1 MFVREVVKL
10 DADDPRVIEAKNA
23 EKHLFDFYGLKTKT
37 HYITLPVFNIRIR
50 ITEIGTGK
58 PLIIV
63 PGNTGDSFPLA
74 SLMAELKDYRLI
86 VLNRPGG
93 GLSEGI
99 DHRTLDFRKFA
110 VLTIGAVMDAFLLNK
125 APLIG
130 HSIGGQWCLWMAM
143 DKPER
148 VSAVATLGVPGNIIS
163 TKPPFALR
171 LLSIPGL
178 ADLMFKLIRP
188 KNPSVALR
196 GLSFMGHSKEIIA
209 GLPEALN
216 ECYYYFQ
223 QLPNFEI
230 SGISLMQRGNLLN
243 ARAEDRITEEQLKT
257 IIQPVMFIWGSH
269 DPFGT
274 VEIGRQIADYIPAS
288 EFHVIQNGGHLPW
301 LDAPS
306 GCGKLI
312 TDFFSNL

>member
-1 MFVREVVKL
+1 MSSQAVVKL
-10 DADDPRVIEAKNA
+10 DAGDPRVIEAKES
-23 EKHLFDFYGLKTKT
+23 EKRLFDFYRLKTKT
-37 HYITLPVFNIRIR
+37 NYITLPVFNIRIR
-50 ITEIGTGK
+50 ITEIGSGK
-58 PLIIV
+58 PIIIV
-63 PGNTGDSFPLA
+63 PGNTGDSSPLA
-74 SLMAELKDYRLI
+74 SLLAELKNRRLI

-110 VLTIGAVMDAFLLNK
+110 VQTITAVMDAFLLDK

-143 DKPER
+143 DKPDR
-148 VSAVATLGVPGNIIS
+148 ITAVTTLGVPGNIIS

-171 LLSIPGL
+171 LLSVPGL
-178 ADLMFKLIRP
+178 GNLMFKLIRP

-196 GLSFMGHSKEIIA
+196 GLSFMGHSKETIN
-209 GLPEALN
+209 GLPEGLN
-216 ECYYYFQ
+216 ECYFNFQ

-243 ARAEDRITEEQLKT
+243 ARPEDRINATQLMTVK
-257 IIQPVMFIWGSH
+257 QPVMFLWGSH

-274 VEIGRQIADYIPAS
+274 VETGRQIADFIPAS
-288 EFHVIQNGGHLPW
+288 EFHEIQNGGHLPW
-301 LDAPS
+301 LDEPAE
-306 GCGKLI
+306 CGRLI
-312 TDFFSNL
+312 SRFFSNV

>member
-1 MFVREVVKL
+1 MSLRKVVAL
-10 DADDPRVIEAKNA
+10 DAEDPRVIDAKNA
-23 EKHLFDFYGLKTKT
+23 EKKLFDFYGLKTKT
-37 HYITLPVFNIRIR
+37 NYITLPVFNIRIR

-58 PLIIV
+58 PVIFV

-74 SLMAELKDYRLI
+74 SLLAELKDRRLI

-99 DHRTLDFRKFA
+99 DHRSLDFRKFA
-110 VLTIGAVMDAFLLNK
+110 VQTISAVMDAFLLNR
-125 APLIG
+125 APLVG

-148 VSAVATLGVPGNIIS
+148 VSAVTTLGVPGNIIS

-171 LLSIPGL
+171 LLSVPGL
-178 ADLMFKLIRP
+178 SNWIFKLIRP

-196 GLSFMGHSKEIIA
+196 ALSFMGHSKETIA
-209 GLPEALN
+209 AMPEALN
-216 ECYYYFQ
+216 ACYYYFQ

-230 SGISLMQRGNLLN
+230 SGISLMQRGSLLN
-243 ARAEDRITEEQLKT
+243 ARPEDRITAEQLKT
-257 IIQPVMFIWGSH
+257 IKQPVLFIWGTR

-274 VEIGRQIADYIPAS
+274 VETGRQIADFIPAS
-288 EFHVIQNGGHLPW
+288 VFHAIENGGHLPW

-306 GCGKLI
+306 ECGKAI
-312 TDFFSNL
+312 SDFFSNV

>member
-1 MFVREVVKL
+1 M
-10 DADDPRVIEAKNA
+10 
-23 EKHLFDFYGLKTKT
+23 
-37 HYITLPVFNIRIR
+37 
-50 ITEIGTGK
+50 
-58 PLIIV
+58 

-74 SLMAELKDYRLI
+74 SLLAELKDRRLI

-110 VLTIGAVMDAFLLNK
+110 VQTITAVMDAFLLDK

-143 DKPER
+143 DKPDR
-148 VSAVATLGVPGNIIS
+148 VSAVTTLGVPGNIIS

-171 LLSIPGL
+171 LLSVPGL
-178 ADLMFKLIRP
+178 SNLMFKLIRP
-188 KNPSVALR
+188 KNPAVALR
-196 GLSFMGHSKEIIA
+196 GLSFMGHSKKTID

-216 ECYYYFQ
+216 ECYFYFQ

-243 ARAEDRITEEQLKT
+243 ASSEDRISATQLMT
-257 IIQPVMFIWGSH
+257 IKQPVMFLWGSH

-274 VEIGRQIADYIPAS
+274 VGTGKQIADFIPTS
-288 EFHVIQNGGHLPW
+288 EFHEIQNGGHLPW
-301 LDAPS
+301 LDEPAE
-306 GCGKLI
+306 CGRLI
-312 TDFFSNL
+312 SRFFSNV